1 MTVRKR
7 FLRITHLLFAVLL
20 LIQFL
25 PSQTGAEEYKPY
37 LLVTVFIAEVTFLS
51 FSAFSKKEDFLRDFG
66 NILSV
71 IYVVVSAW
79 TILVPKTQILD
90 PLIFPA
96 PGEVV
101 WYLVKD
107 TSKLSEGAVSSLK
120 TVFTGYIYAL
130 LLGVPMGVILGSF
143 RKVRPTATHIVNF
156 AGAIPPIV
164 FVPYSI
170 ALLPSFD
177 TVSKFIIF
185 LSAYWPIMKGT
196 IAGVSSVEK
205 GILDMAKS
213 LSVGTVSLLL
223 HVIIPSALPNIFAG
237 AAQGLGVSFLML
249 TSAEMIGG
257 QSGIGYY
264 VQYYAK
270 FGDYPRVIL
279 GIIILGIIICLIS
292 VLSTALQRYFLRWK
306 NS

>member
-1 MTVRKR
+1 M
-7 FLRITHLLFAVLL
+7 FAVLIL
-20 LIQFL
+20 VQFL
-25 PSQTGAEEYKPY
+25 PSRAEENEHKFYVIAAASAAEIIF
-37 LLVTVFIAEVTFLS
+37 LL
-51 FSAFSKKEDFLRDFG
+51 FSAFSSKKDLLRDFG

-71 IYVVVSAW
+71 IFFAFTVW
-79 TILVPKTQILD
+79 TILAPKTLYLD

-96 PGEVV
+96 PGQVL
-101 WYLVKD
+101 WQFTAD
-107 TSKLSEGAVSSLK
+107 IDKLSEGAASSLK
-120 TVFTGYIYAL
+120 TVFSGYIYAL
-130 LLGVPMGVILGSF
+130 LLGIPMGVILGSF
-143 RKVRPTATHIVNF
+143 KNIRSSATHVVNF

-185 LSAYWPIMKGT
+185 LSAYWPVMKGT

-205 GILDMAKS
+205 GILDTARS
-213 LSVGTVSLLL
+213 LSVRTGSLLL
-223 HVIIPSALPNIFAG
+223 NVIIPSALPNIFAG

-270 FGDYPRVIL
+270 FADYPRVIL

-292 VLSTALQRYFLRWK
+292 VLSAGLQKYFLRWR
-306 NS
+306 NT

>member
-1 MTVRKR
+1 MTLQKR
-7 FLRITHLLFAVLL
+7 FLRITHILFAVLL
-20 LIQFL
+20 LVQLL
-25 PSQTGAEEYKPY
+25 PSKTGANEYRNHFIVAVSAAEIIF
-37 LLVTVFIAEVTFLS
+37 LL
-51 FSAFSKKEDFLRDFG
+51 FSAFWKKETFLRDFG

-71 IYVVVSAW
+71 IYVILIAW
-79 TILVPKTQILD
+79 TILAPKTQTLD

-101 WYLVKD
+101 WYFVKD
-107 TSKLSEGAVSSLK
+107 TDKLSEGIISSIQ

-130 LLGVPMGVILGSF
+130 LLGIPMGVVLGSF
-143 RKVRPTATHIVNF
+143 QKIKHTATHIVNF

-170 ALLPSFD
+170 ALLPSFN

-196 IAGVSSVEK
+196 IAGVSSVERR
-205 GILDMAKS
+205 ILDTAKS
-213 LSVGTVSLLL
+213 LSVRTPALLL
-223 HVIIPSALPNIFAG
+223 HIIIPSALPNIFAG

-279 GIIILGIIICLIS
+279 GIIILGVIICLIS
-292 VLSTALQRYFLRWK
+292 VLSTALQKYFLRW
-306 NS
+306 NN

>member
-1 MTVRKR
+1 M
-7 FLRITHLLFAVLL
+7 
-20 LIQFL
+20 
-25 PSQTGAEEYKPY
+25 
-37 LLVTVFIAEVTFLS
+37 
-51 FSAFSKKEDFLRDFG
+51 
-66 NILSV
+66 
-71 IYVVVSAW
+71 IYVILIAW
-79 TILVPKTQILD
+79 TILAPKTQTLD

-101 WYLVKD
+101 WYFVKD
-107 TSKLSEGAVSSLK
+107 TDKLSEGIISSVQ

-130 LLGVPMGVILGSF
+130 LLGIPMGVVLGSF
-143 RKVRPTATHIVNF
+143 QKIKHTATHIVNF

-170 ALLPSFD
+170 ALLPSFN

-196 IAGVSSVEK
+196 IAGVSSVESR
-205 GILDMAKS
+205 ILDTAKS
-213 LSVGTVSLLL
+213 LSVRTPALLL
-223 HVIIPSALPNIFAG
+223 HIIIPSALPNIFAG

-279 GIIILGIIICLIS
+279 GIIILGVIICLIS
-292 VLSTALQRYFLRWK
+292 VLSTALQKYFLRW
-306 NS
+306 NN